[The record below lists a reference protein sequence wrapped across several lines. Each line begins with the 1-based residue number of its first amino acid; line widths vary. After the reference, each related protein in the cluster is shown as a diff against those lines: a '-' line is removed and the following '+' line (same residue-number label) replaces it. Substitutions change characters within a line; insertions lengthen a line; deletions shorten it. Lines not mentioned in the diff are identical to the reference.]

1 MKKQMK
7 KQINLSYKARRGL
20 SLLVLLVFMPFYI
33 VACVSI
39 FAVLPALPIFIEL
52 PMYVVMGIGWVFP
65 FRRVF
70 LGVGKED
77 PDAAAS
83 SPDDSEQ

>member
-1 MKKQMK
+1 MK

-77 PDAAAS
+77 PDAVL